1 MGRQEKDGSGF
12 PEFVSTLDHVLRC
25 FPSNCYHSGNV
36 TSVARDG
43 HYTDAPVISGIK
55 ATRAHLALARRYS
68 T

>member
-12 PEFVSTLDHVLRC
+12 SEFVSTFMFSDV
-25 FPSNCYHSGNV
+25 FPQTAYHSGNV

-55 ATRAHLALARRYS
+55 AARVYLELARRYS